1 MKKAY
6 LLSALLI
13 LVFGCAGNSV
23 IKTDALIFSRD
34 FEVSGYSRDKLL
46 ELTRLWIAQTFRPP
60 QAQPAVE
67 CESRERGRIVG
78 NGTIK
83 YPCEDLEC
91 MEMRDCTVS
100 FAMKVEIKDNQFTL
114 TFSNLGLTWP
124 GHMDFS
130 GYHPGPSGPLI
141 LQKDYDAVRPKLLDF
156 GNDMKAFIDYKKS
169 DSPAQASEETRFRIG
184 G

>member
-1 MKKAY
+1 MKRAF
-6 LLSALLI
+6 LLSALLAF
-13 LVFGCAGNSV
+13 VFGCASNGT
-23 IKTDALIFSRD
+23 IKTDDLIFSRD
-34 FEVSGYSRDKLL
+34 FEVSGHSREKLL
-46 ELTRLWIAQTFRPP
+46 DLTRQWIAQTFRPA

-91 MEMRDCTVS
+91 MDMRDSTVS
-100 FAMKVEIKDNQFTL
+100 FAMKVEVKDNQFTL
-114 TFSNLGLTWP
+114 TFSNLGLKWP

-156 GNDMKAFIDYKKS
+156 GNDIKAFIDSRESDGPSQAAEKS
-169 DSPAQASEETRFRIG
+169 GSRVG